1 MFKGSSFVSALA
13 VCVSAGIFVIGA
25 MPVEKGMPSN
35 QGTETVA
42 PVASEAQSG
51 KKLKPQTTCP
61 VMGVEIDKKVF
72 VDYNGKRV
80 YFCCP
85 GCIET
90 FKKDPAKY
98 LKVLA
103 DRGESVEVLKKPKTS
118 VKETDMRGMKMPG
131 DAATK
136 AAETDY
142 WTCTMHPEIHQ
153 SQPGNCPICG
163 MNLVFKKSGKDINKV
178 KSMDSSKK

>member
-1 MFKGSSFVSALA
+1 MFKSSLFVSALA
-13 VCVSAGIFVIGA
+13 VCVSAGMFVVSA
-25 MPVEKGMPSN
+25 MPVEKDMPST
-35 QGTETVA
+35 QGTNTAV
-42 PVASEAQSG
+42 PVASTVQSG

-61 VMGVEIDKKVF
+61 VMGGEIDKKVF
-72 VDYNGKRV
+72 VDYDGKRV

-98 LKVLA
+98 LKVIA
-103 DRGESVEVLKKPKTS
+103 DRGESVEVLKKPLTS
-118 VKETDMRGMKMPG
+118 VKETDMKGMKMPG
-131 DAATK
+131 DTATK
-136 AAETDY
+136 AAETGY

-163 MNLVFKKSGKDINKV
+163 MNLVFKKSDKDTTKIQSIDHTK
-178 KSMDSSKK
+178 